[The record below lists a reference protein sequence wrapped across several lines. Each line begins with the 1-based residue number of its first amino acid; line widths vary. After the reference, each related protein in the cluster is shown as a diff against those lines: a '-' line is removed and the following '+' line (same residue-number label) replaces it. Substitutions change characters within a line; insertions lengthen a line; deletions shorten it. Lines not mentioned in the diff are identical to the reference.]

1 MMIKHKEFLISS
13 ESLVIENRQ
22 GTHRKPTGSSDGT
35 QRKLI
40 GNSRGSHR
48 KLKGNAQETHWDLRE
63 RNGNSQETQKGFKGT
78 QRCRRGNNHTL
89 GNEFKVHCILQYRW
103 VPMSFEMH
111 QFLLFIWEFPTPNSP
126 QSTVII
132 GSPPAATPLY
142 LYLPFCARF
151 LPGLVITSRY
161 TAFCNVSGSV
171 SCEFRDV
178 PVLGGSVL

>member
-1 MMIKHKEFLISS
+1 
-13 ESLVIENRQ
+13 
-22 GTHRKPTGSSDGT
+22 
-35 QRKLI
+35 
-40 GNSRGSHR
+40 
-48 KLKGNAQETHWDLRE
+48 
-63 RNGNSQETQKGFKGT
+63 
-78 QRCRRGNNHTL
+78 
-89 GNEFKVHCILQYRW
+89 
-103 VPMSFEMH
+103 MSFEMH

-161 TAFCNVSGSV
+161 TAFCNGSGSV